1 MLSCYGGLFLKTGAF
16 VASAT
21 RSGELQETETLG
33 SGAEENQELELGCY
47 QDLLERSEQPRT
59 RT

>member
-1 MLSCYGGLFLKTGAF
+1 MVSCYGGFFLKTGAF

-47 QDLLERSEQPRT
+47 QDPLECSGQPRT